1 MTSLKNILST
11 CFTTACTLAA
21 ACGILLLPAS
31 AAGGAGTGLSFCANI
46 LIPSLFPFMVL
57 SSFVVKSGLSSRLS
71 VLLNPVTR
79 RLFRLPGCTGA
90 TIVIGLVGG
99 YPTGA
104 RGIQSLIDQKEITPK
119 QGERMLSFCVGA
131 GPAFVI
137 SVVGAGLLG
146 SPTAGVI
153 LFASQAVTAIL
164 IGVFTGVL
172 SGETIHGSS
181 KRPLEKK
188 TLNIANALVESTSDS
203 TRGMLNMCAFVVL
216 FSAVLTIMKDSG
228 VSSAVTQCL
237 LSLGV
242 PRSIADSVL
251 SVLLEVT
258 GGCTQAA
265 KSGASPAFLSFALGW
280 AGICVH
286 FQISASLG
294 GLRFSRIKFTL
305 FRLLHGIL
313 SALLAGISFHFFPET
328 AEVFST
334 VSHPIQP
341 MMAADLT
348 GSLMLLAVCAMFLLT
363 LSAKNV
369 DFRKKKC

>member
-1 MTSLKNILST
+1 MTSSKNIFST
-11 CFTTACTLAA
+11 FFTTICVLAS
-21 ACGILLLPAS
+21 ACGILLLPTS

-71 VLLNPVTR
+71 VLLDPITR

-104 RGIQSLIDQKEITPK
+104 RGVKSLIDRGDITPK

-137 SVVGAGLLG
+137 SVVGADLLG
-146 SPTAGVI
+146 SVTAGAI
-153 LFASQAVTAIL
+153 LFASQAAAAIL
-164 IGVFTGVL
+164 IGIL
-172 SGETIHGSS
+172 SGILSGDKISS
-181 KRPLEKK
+181 AKK
-188 TLNIANALVESTSDS
+188 SRVEQSPVSISNALVQSTADS
-203 TRGMLNMCAFVVL
+203 TAGMLNMCAFVVL
-216 FSAVLTIMKDSG
+216 FSSVLTMATDSG
-228 VSSAVTQCL
+228 LSFAITKGL
-237 LSLGV
+237 ISLGV
-242 PRSIADSVL
+242 PQSVANSL
-251 SVLLEVT
+251 LYVLLEVT

-265 KSGASPAFLSFALGW
+265 KYSASPAFLSFALGW

-294 GLRFSRIKFTL
+294 GLSFSRIKFTL
-305 FRLLHGIL
+305 FRLLHGLIA
-313 SALLAGISFHFFPET
+313 ALLADTAFHFFPET

-334 VSHPIQP
+334 VSQPIQP

-369 DFRKKKC
+369 DFRKKRC